1 MRKLQ
6 AGLFPEAR
14 RRIGK
19 CLDCGEAGAAAP
31 AGGVVGFLFCEGA
44 WGAADAAALVIK
56 TTTLKKSDRDRKVMR
71 LIESSAQRIPR
82 GG

>member
-1 MRKLQ
+1 
-6 AGLFPEAR
+6 
-14 RRIGK
+14 
-19 CLDCGEAGAAAP
+19 
-31 AGGVVGFLFCEGA
+31 LFCEGA
-44 WGAADAAALVIK
+44 CGAADALALVIK